1 MFIVGVVVVAVEA
14 DMVCKSA
21 RSEPELAVFVSVC
34 VFWLFH
40 SYLFVLC
47 DCFIPDRTP
56 AEELQSLV

>member
-1 MFIVGVVVVAVEA
+1 MFIVGVVVVVVAVEA

-40 SYLFVLC
+40 SYVCFVRLLYSRQ
-47 DCFIPDRTP
+47 DT
-56 AEELQSLV
+56 S